1 MVKCGIGETDLC
13 LTMYYLNT
21 ISLLLYRY
29 NVISWLI
36 SLSLSLSLSYLHLKH
51 HKLAKIK
58 KNNLKNLKDNQFISV
73 KNHNIR
79 N

>member
-1 MVKCGIGETDLC
+1 MFNYVLFEH
-13 LTMYYLNT
+13 YF
-21 ISLLLYRY
+21 SLAIQVQCYFMA
-29 NVISWLI
+29 NI
-36 SLSLSLSLSYLHLKH
+36 SLSLSYLHLKH